1 MEELQ
6 KISWNIEYGIFK
18 ICINCDTG
26 TSKKKKKKEKRN
38 IEDNIFRCLG
48 EKIWQ
53 SFGKE
58 LFTLV

>member
-1 MEELQ
+1 MVYLRFALIVILEPQ
-6 KISWNIEYGIFK
+6 
-18 ICINCDTG
+18 
-26 TSKKKKKKEKRN
+26 KKKKKKEKRN